1 MRGNMKLALML
12 ESMLQSI
19 GSLSILPPSLTLFLA
34 GKDKRLRY
42 LLPPNQEIEFSRYL
56 GDIRIRAN
64 TVYPVELEMLTGQY
78 DRVSSS
84 IIRRFV
90 TEDAFAVD
98 VGANVGPLTLLMAKI
113 VRSGTVIAIEPGPPI
128 CERLKRNLR
137 LNPELE
143 KNVRVFQVGVAD
155 KAGSLMWSEDQNNRG
170 NAGLLGS
177 VGTPVEVVTLDSIIS
192 SIGTERLDF
201 IKIDVEGME
210 YEVIIGASDSIR
222 KYRPI
227 IYYETLEPFRAF
239 RGFDIYGEIYNR
251 LHELGYHHYFVL
263 GKGKLVKADSLDVLL
278 SANTLAIPAEKAS
291 ALA

>member
-1 MRGNMKLALML
+1 ML
-12 ESMLQSI
+12 ESALQSI
-19 GSLSILPPSLTLFLA
+19 GNLSILPISLALFLA
-34 GKDKRLRY
+34 GKDRRLRY
-42 LLPPNQEIEFSRYL
+42 LLPPNEEIEFSRYL
-56 GDIRIRAN
+56 GDIRVSAN
-64 TVYPVELEMLTGQY
+64 TIYPVELEMLTGQY
-78 DRVSSS
+78 DRLSCS
-84 IIRRFV
+84 IIRRFL

-113 VRSGTVIAIEPGPPI
+113 VRSGKVIAIEPGPPI

-137 LNPELE
+137 LNPDLE
-143 KNVRVFQVGVAD
+143 KNVRVFQVGLAD

-170 NAGLLGS
+170 NAGLLDS
-177 VGTPVEVVTLDSIIS
+177 VGSPVEVVTLDSIIA

-251 LHELGYHHYFVL
+251 LHELGYEHYFVL
-263 GKGKLVKADSLDVLL
+263 AKGKLVKADSLDVLQ
-278 SANTLAIPAEKAS
+278 SANTLAIPREKAS